1 MEFNER
7 LENRRHSELFRF
19 TTDAQDNWMKPSG
32 EQRAPQG
39 SDQDRRSEEQK
50 EKDRKYWSA
59 QPTYREIYLK
69 RINQS

>member
-1 MEFNER
+1 MSEFNER

-39 SDQDRRSEEQK
+39 PDTRSEEEK
-50 EKDRKYWSA
+50 EKDRKYWED
-59 QPTYREIYLK
+59 QPSYREIYLK
-69 RINQS
+69 RITQS